1 MTTDPDAAL
10 RDFRLDQRSALPL
23 HAQAEQALRDLIT
36 KPEYRDGGLL
46 PDEVTL
52 SRWLGISR
60 NTLRAA
66 IGRLVD
72 EGRLER
78 RAGVGTRVVEPQV
91 SSGVGAWHSFTKEME
106 AKGIAVETYFIG
118 AKMVEATAEVS
129 RALQVPAGT
138 RVLLLE
144 RVRGWAGHPE
154 VAFRSWLHPRLG
166 LTEKEDFSGP
176 LYSLIQAKCSVVADE
191 SVESLTAVAAD
202 ARLAKK
208 LEIKAGTPLL
218 RRVRTVVDAGRRPI
232 EYGVVH
238 YSCAHFALSL
248 TLRHE

>member
-1 MTTDPDAAL
+1 MSTAVIPDL
-10 RDFRLDQRSALPL
+10 SDFRLDQRSRLPL
-23 HAQAEQALRDLIT
+23 HAQAEQALRDLIER
-36 KPEYRDGGLL
+36 PEYQDGALL

-52 SRWLGISR
+52 ARCLSISR

-78 RAGVGTRVVEPQV
+78 KAGVGTRVVEPQV
-91 SSGVGAWHSFTKEME
+91 SSGIGAWHSFTKEME
-106 AKGIAVETYFIG
+106 AKGMVVETYFIG
-118 AKMVEATAEVS
+118 AKMAEAPTEVL
-129 RALQVPAGT
+129 RALQLPAGGK
-138 RVLLLE
+138 VLSLE
-144 RVRGWAGHPE
+144 RVRGWAGRPE
-154 VAFRSWLHPRLG
+154 VVFHSWLHPRLG
-166 LTEKEDFSGP
+166 LAEKDDFSGP
-176 LYSLIQAKCSVVADE
+176 LYSLIQARCSVLADE
-191 SVESLTAVAAD
+191 SAESLSAVAAD

-208 LEIKAGTPLL
+208 LELKPGTPLL

-238 YSCAHFALSL
+238 YSCERFALSL